1 MYNSIANVLDTYN
14 KNFVYFH
21 LIRSKAVKRGF
32 IMSNKV
38 MITSDIT
45 CDLNWDLEQRYGVV
59 TVPLHIVIGGK
70 SYEDWVNIK
79 PEELYDIF
87 YKTKELPHTTA
98 GSVGEYTEFF
108 KKYTDQ
114 GYDVV
119 HMSLGSK
126 LSVTHQSSVL
136 AAEEFD
142 GHVFSVDTQNLSTG
156 SGLLVIKA
164 CELRDKGLSAKEI
177 AEQVSAMTS
186 KSHAS
191 FVLDRLDFMHAGGRC
206 SAVAMLG
213 ANLLSLKPS
222 IEVQNDNG
230 GAMAVGKK
238 YRGKYDKVL
247 LQYMEDTVA
256 KYDDIDTDRAFITHA
271 GANKEYV
278 DAVYKAL
285 KAKDIFK
292 EIHITRASCTISSH
306 CGPNTLGVL
315 FMTK

>member
-1 MYNSIANVLDTYN
+1 
-14 KNFVYFH
+14 
-21 LIRSKAVKRGF
+21 
-32 IMSNKV
+32 MSNKV
-38 MITSDIT
+38 VVTADIT
-45 CDLNWDLEQRYGVV
+45 CDLNWDLEQRYGVT

-70 SYEDWVNIK
+70 SYEDWVNIT

-98 GSVGEYTEFF
+98 GSVGEYADFF
-108 KKYTDQ
+108 KKYVDE
-114 GYDVV
+114 GFDVV
-119 HMSLGSK
+119 HISLGSK

-136 AAEEFD
+136 AAQEFPD
-142 GHVFSVDTQNLSTG
+142 SVYSIDSQNLSSG

-177 AEQVSAMTS
+177 YEQVNAMTS

-206 SAVAMLG
+206 STVAMLG
-213 ANLLSLKPS
+213 ANMLSLKPS
-222 IEVQNDNG
+222 IEVQNENG
-230 GAMAVGKK
+230 GAMVVGKK

-247 LQYMEDTVA
+247 IQYMEDTLA
-256 KYDDIDTDRAFITHA
+256 KYDNIDTDRAFITHA
-271 GANKEYV
+271 GANQEYV
-278 DAVYKAL
+278 DAVEKAL
-285 KAKDIFK
+285 KAKKIFK
-292 EIHITRASCTISSH
+292 EVFVTRASCTISSH